1 MYEKVRFACVLK
13 WLDPKIK
20 WSLIFGLAYGLQI
33 RIIVSCKSVILVYNG
48 VDKIFTARCYH
59 YTIVFS
65 YKLTTYYITMP
76 RMIEVDDILIR
87 IADRGKLEYSRNDGR
102 SWTPLYSGSTAGV
115 FFDLVYDRKEDSIIA
130 LTSNGVFYSE
140 NGGSSG
146 EKHGQM

>member
-1 MYEKVRFACVLK
+1 M
-13 WLDPKIK
+13 
-20 WSLIFGLAYGLQI
+20 
-33 RIIVSCKSVILVYNG
+33 YNG

-102 SWTPLYSGSTAGV
+102 SWTPLYNGSTAGE
-115 FFDLVYDRKEDSIIA
+115 FIDLVYNDEDDEIIA
-130 LTSNGVFYSE
+130 ATTKGICYSRSGGRSWTIRYTSSRIEFDSLRFSGNELLAQTSDGLYYSR
-140 NGGSSG
+140 NAGRAWTFR
-146 EKHGQM
+146 HR